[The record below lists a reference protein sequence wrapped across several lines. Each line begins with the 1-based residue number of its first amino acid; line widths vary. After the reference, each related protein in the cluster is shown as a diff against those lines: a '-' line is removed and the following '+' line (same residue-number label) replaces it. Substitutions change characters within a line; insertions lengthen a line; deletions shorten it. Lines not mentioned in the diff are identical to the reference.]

1 MGDTSSFDM
10 PTMKTED
17 LTAEAA
23 MAAAVKMTGLA
34 DYGDLDFV
42 EGLNILMEDLRE
54 SSSLTPAGNMV
65 MFQDAVRLLSNRLIF
80 VRDAKAHPE
89 MFDDPIAKPIIITG
103 LPRTGTSKLQRM
115 MSADPGVQRL
125 EVWRILFPSPL
136 PGTEG
141 VQPDPRIGI
150 ALQYEQMLATHFP
163 KVMARHAMEARE
175 PDEEWFIMEM
185 TFQSTFSS
193 MKSHAPKHRAYIE
206 KHGQRKP
213 YAYMRKVLQYLQ
225 WQDGGARGRP
235 WILKSPAHIGE
246 FEALLETFPDATVVH
261 CHRDPAKS
269 VTSFASLLECN
280 REIYCS
286 HVDAPQLGND
296 FNAFF
301 GAATENNLV
310 YRARHGESQ
319 IVDVYFDDI
328 RDHGI
333 DVIAQVY
340 ARAGRELTPEARKAF
355 ADYEARRPQSH
366 FGTYDYTMEQ
376 FGLSKEKIHQRFAAY
391 IKRFPRVLTE

>member
-1 MGDTSSFDM
+1 MTDFNAAS
-10 PTMKTED
+10 PLTMASLNVET
-17 LTAEAA
+17 L
-23 MAAAVKMTGLA
+23 MVAAVQATGLE
-34 DYGDLDFV
+34 DFGERNFV
-42 EGLNILMEDLRE
+42 EGLTILLEDLRE
-54 SSSLTPAGNMV
+54 SAGLSETGIGAT
-65 MFQDAVRLLSNRLIF
+65 FQDIVRLLSNRLVF
-80 VRDAKAHPE
+80 VRDSKAHPE
-89 MFDDPIAKPIIITG
+89 MFDDPIVKPIIITG

-136 PGTEG
+136 PGSEG
-141 VQPDPRIGI
+141 MTPDPRIGL
-150 ALQYEQMLATHFP
+150 ALQYEQLLATHFP
-163 KVMARHAMEARE
+163 KVMARHAMEAME

-193 MKSHAPKHRAYIE
+193 MKTHAPKHRAYIE
-206 KHGQRKP
+206 KHGQRSS
-213 YAYMRKVLQYLQ
+213 YAHVYKMLQYLQ

-246 FEALLETFPDATVVH
+246 FENLLLAFPDATVVH

-286 HVDAPQLGND
+286 HTDTVQLGSD
-296 FNAFF
+296 FNEFF
-301 GAATENNLV
+301 GAATDNNLAF
-310 YRARHGESQ
+310 RATHGESH
-319 IVDVYFDDI
+319 IVDVYYDDI

-333 DVIAQVY
+333 DVIAQIY
-340 ARAGRELTPEARKAF
+340 ARAGRELTPAARKAF

-366 FGTYDYTMEQ
+366 FGTYDYTMER
-376 FGLSKEKIHQRFAAY
+376 FGLSKEKIHQRFAGY
-391 IKRFPRVLTE
+391 IKRFPRVLAG